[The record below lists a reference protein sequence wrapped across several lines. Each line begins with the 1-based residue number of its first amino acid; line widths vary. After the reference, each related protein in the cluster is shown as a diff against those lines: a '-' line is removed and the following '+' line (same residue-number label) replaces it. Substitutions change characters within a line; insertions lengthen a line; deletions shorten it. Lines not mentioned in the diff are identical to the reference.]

1 MRLRPGF
8 VAAAL
13 AACSVSSSSPA
24 SADVDATRALRAFGA
39 EPAASTPPADA
50 AQKTAPVRRLPFRE
64 ADGRLPLLVKLPDG
78 VKARARGLLPVAPG
92 LGAIHLTPHALRD
105 FAARNPD
112 LRLRVAPPRHTM
124 LDASNTWTGARFFR
138 EQTGLDGTGLV
149 VGIVDTGIDAA
160 HLDFRNKD
168 NSTRVAWLM
177 QRQEPVG
184 LFPDLEEAYG
194 CTDPNQSPCAIVDAA
209 TINTQLA
216 LMPGSAPRDYD
227 GHGTHVTSIAA
238 GNGGS
243 FLVENPKYAGVA
255 PNATIIVTAPSGGRG
270 FSDPDIINS
279 ARFIFERAEAMGMP
293 AVVNVSL
300 GSDFGPHDGTS
311 LLEQGLAALVGEG
324 FPGRAMTVA
333 AGNSGTIYNLEDSD
347 TPYGIHT
354 EVHVSPNAV
363 TKVPIQQ
370 PGAPSTV
377 DGSGFVWVNFRPGDD
392 VSVGLE
398 GPNGSWISLT
408 EPGDDRG
415 HDWSFD
421 GFNGSAGI
429 VNNVVDDRT
438 QLTEETNG
446 AIVFWE
452 GTWPQDSTFNITLK
466 GRGDAQL
473 WVTGLGGAGQ
483 GGGSLGLVF
492 QKALKAGTIS
502 VPASHPELIAVG
514 CTLNRASWRPLGT
527 TNSQL
532 EIASFGGVEPPVLD
546 SMCFFSASG
555 PTPDGIMKPD
565 IVAPGAFV
573 AGAMSR
579 DVDPRFTEAG
589 IFRAPGCPD
598 PSLPCYLVDERH
610 AITSGTSMSAPFVA
624 GAAAL
629 LLQQD
634 PTLTQAGVLEILQTG
649 AKALEGLV
657 PYEYQQGPGALSL
670 SGALLV
676 LEEKAAGESS
686 VAAETSWYVV
696 GSPYLRP
703 DPAWVVESTIELRE
717 PDGTIA
723 WGVPASAIE
732 LRVDGA
738 MVATPLRKVRGG
750 LYTFGLA
757 APKGSGGTTATVEVV
772 VRGISLGERVL
783 PVGVDAWAASGGVA
797 AVGACSSGGPSGG
810 SSASWWLIAAMALS
824 LLRRR
829 R

>member
-1 MRLRPGF
+1 MVRLRPGF
-8 VAAAL
+8 VVAAT
-13 AACSVSSSSPA
+13 AACSVSVSVVA
-24 SADVDATRALRAFGA
+24 SADVDAKRALRAW
-39 EPAASTPPADA
+39 ETLPATPSR
-50 AQKTAPVRRLPFRE
+50 TLPFRE
-64 ADGRLPLLVKLPDG
+64 SDGRLPLLVKLPEG
-78 VKARARGLLPVAPG
+78 VTAEARGLLPVAPG
-92 LGAIHLTPHALRD
+92 LGAIHLAPHALRD
-105 FAARNPD
+105 FSARNPD
-112 LRLRVAPPRHTM
+112 LRPRVAPPRHTM
-124 LDASNTWTGARFFR
+124 IDASNAWTGAVEFR
-138 EQTGLDGTGLV
+138 EETGLDGTGVV

-160 HLDFRNKD
+160 HLDFRNQD

-184 LFPDLEEAYG
+184 LFPELEAAYG
-194 CTDPNQSPCAIVDAA
+194 CTDPNQSPCAIFDAA
-209 TINTQLA
+209 AINTQLTLA
-216 LMPGSAPRDYD
+216 PDGAPRDFD

-243 FLVENPKYAGVA
+243 FLVDNPKYAGVA
-255 PNATIIVTAPSGGRG
+255 PRATIIVTAPSGGGG

-311 LLEQGLAALVGEG
+311 LLEQGLAALVGES
-324 FPGRAMTVA
+324 FPGRVMTVA
-333 AGNSGTIYNLEDSD
+333 AGNSGTIYNLEDAD
-347 TPYGIHT
+347 TPFGIHT

-408 EPGDDRG
+408 GPGDDRG

-421 GFNGSAGI
+421 GFSGSAGI

-438 QLTEETNG
+438 QLTEDTNG

-452 GTWPQDSTFNITLK
+452 GTWPEDSTFNITLR

-483 GGGSLGLVF
+483 GSGSLGLVF

-502 VPASHPELIAVG
+502 VPASHPDLIAVG

-546 SMCFFSASG
+546 SMCYFSSSG
-555 PTPDGIMKPD
+555 PTPEGVMKPD

-649 AKALEGLV
+649 AKRPEGLV
-657 PYEYQQGPGALSL
+657 PFEYQQGPGALSL
-670 SGALLV
+670 TGALQV
-676 LEEKAAGESS
+676 LEEQASGESS

-703 DPAWVVESTIELRE
+703 DPDWVVESTIELRE

-723 WGVPASAIE
+723 WGVPASAVE
-732 LRVDGA
+732 VRTDGA
-738 MVATPLRKVRGG
+738 VVAAPVRKVRGG

-757 APKGSGGTTATVEVV
+757 APKGSGGTTATVEIV
-772 VRGISLGERVL
+772 VRGVSLGERVL

-797 AVGACSSGGPSGG
+797 AVGACAMGSAGG
-810 SSASWWLIAAMALS
+810 SPAWWLLG
-824 LLRRR
+824 LLGLGLVRRR

>member
-1 MRLRPGF
+1 MRQRLGF
-8 VAAAL
+8 GAAAI
-13 AACSVSSSSPA
+13 AACAVWSSVA
-24 SADVDATRALRAFGA
+24 SADVDARRALDAIQSTA
-39 EPAASTPPADA
+39 AKKVPAAR
-50 AQKTAPVRRLPFRE
+50 QLPFRE

-78 VKARARGLLPVAPG
+78 VTAASRGLLPVAPG

-105 FAARNPD
+105 FAANNPD
-112 LRLRVAPPRHTM
+112 LRPRVAPPRHT
-124 LDASNTWTGARFFR
+124 LIDASNTWTGARFFR
-138 EQTGLDGTGLV
+138 EETGLDGTGVV

-160 HLDFRNKD
+160 HLDFRNED
-168 NSTRVAWLM
+168 NSTRVAWLI

-184 LFPDLEEAYG
+184 LFPELEDAYG
-194 CTDPNQSPCAIVDAA
+194 CTDPNQSPCAIFDASA
-209 TINTQLA
+209 INAQLT
-216 LMPGSAPRDYD
+216 LTPDGAPRDFD

-243 FLVENPKYAGVA
+243 FLVDNPKYAGVA
-255 PNATIIVTAPSGGRG
+255 PKATIIVSAPSAGSG
-270 FSDPDIINS
+270 FADPDIINS
-279 ARFIFERAEAMGMP
+279 ARFIYERAEAMGMP

-311 LLEQGLAALVGEG
+311 LLEQGLAALVGDS
-324 FPGRAMTVA
+324 FPGRVMTVA

-347 TPYGIHT
+347 TPFGIHT

-363 TKVPIQQ
+363 TRVPIQQ
-370 PGAPSTV
+370 PGAPATV

-398 GPNGSWISLT
+398 GPDGSWISLT
-408 EPGDDRG
+408 SPGDDRG

-421 GFNGSAGI
+421 GFEGSAGI

-452 GTWPQDSTFNITLK
+452 GTWPGDSTFNITLK
-466 GRGDAQL
+466 GHGDAQL

-483 GGGSLGLVF
+483 GSGSLGLVF

-527 TNSQL
+527 TTTQL

-546 SMCFFSASG
+546 SMCYFSASG
-555 PTPDGIMKPD
+555 PTPEGIMKPD
-565 IVAPGAFV
+565 LVAPGAFV

-579 DVDPRFTEAG
+579 DVDPRFTDAS

-598 PSLPCYLVDERH
+598 PSMPCYLVDERH

-634 PTLTQAGVLEILQTG
+634 PTLTQAGVLEILQAG
-649 AKALEGLV
+649 AKRLEGLV

-670 SGALLV
+670 SGALQV
-676 LEEKAAGESS
+676 LEDKASGESS
-686 VAAETSWYVV
+686 LSAETSWYVV

-703 DPAWVVESTIELRE
+703 DPEWVVRSTIELRE
-717 PDGTIA
+717 ADGTIA
-723 WGVPASAIE
+723 WGVPASAVE
-732 LRVDGA
+732 LVVDGA
-738 MVATPLRKVRGG
+738 IVAEPVRKVRGG

-757 APKGSGGTTATVEVV
+757 AAKGSGGTTATVEVV
-772 VRGISLGERVL
+772 VRGVTLGQRVL

-797 AVGACSSGGPSGG
+797 AVGACSMGERSRGGP
-810 SSASWWLIAAMALS
+810 WWLLGLAAMG
-824 LLRRR
+824 LRRR
-829 R
+829 RR